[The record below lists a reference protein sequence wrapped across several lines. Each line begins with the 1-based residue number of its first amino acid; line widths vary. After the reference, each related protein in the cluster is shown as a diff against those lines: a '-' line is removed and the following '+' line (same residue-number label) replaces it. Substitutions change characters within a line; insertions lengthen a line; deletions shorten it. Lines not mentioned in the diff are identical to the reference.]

1 MKLIIAIVQDDYSS
15 KVIKGLMD
23 KKYRTTKL
31 SSTGGFLKS
40 GNTTLLIGVEDNEVD
55 EVVELIRQHCKEKNV
70 SSGKDKVTVGGA
82 NLFVLNMNEHKK
94 I

>member
-1 MKLIIAIVQDDYSS
+1 MKLIVAIVQDDYSS
-15 KVIKGLMD
+15 KVIKSLMN

-40 GNTTLLIGVEDNEVD
+40 GNTTLLIGVDDKKVDDVVKTIEEECKGKKVKKENE
-55 EVVELIRQHCKEKNV
+55 EINI
-70 SSGKDKVTVGGA
+70 GGA
-82 NLFVLNMNEHKK
+82 NIFILNMEDFKK